1 MQTFKEPP
9 PPRRIYTWLAVIGQ
23 RIPRMCDKTKKR
35 IDFVRPISYF
45 SLSESEAL
53 DSAICREA
61 KIGLIYIRRV
71 DRRNLIIGRHPVIA
85 ILSWEIGWID
95 ATSRRRL
102 VCPTDVVFAD
112 PGFSFEE
119 KLISARVLDRMK
131 RSVSARVFLAEQP
144 RNTGILVN
152 DGEEDRYQMDYTFS
166 K

>member
-1 MQTFKEPP
+1 M
-9 PPRRIYTWLAVIGQ
+9 
-23 RIPRMCDKTKKR
+23 
-35 IDFVRPISYF
+35 
-45 SLSESEAL
+45 
-53 DSAICREA
+53 
-61 KIGLIYIRRV
+61 
-71 DRRNLIIGRHPVIA
+71 IA

-131 RSVSARVFLAEQP
+131 RSVSARVFLLAEQP

-152 DGEEDRYQMDYTFS
+152 DGEEDQMDYQMDYSFS

>member
-1 MQTFKEPP
+1 M
-9 PPRRIYTWLAVIGQ
+9 
-23 RIPRMCDKTKKR
+23 
-35 IDFVRPISYF
+35 
-45 SLSESEAL
+45 
-53 DSAICREA
+53 
-61 KIGLIYIRRV
+61 
-71 DRRNLIIGRHPVIA
+71 IA

-131 RSVSARVFLAEQP
+131 RSVSARVFLLAEQP

-152 DGEEDRYQMDYTFS
+152 DGEQDRYQMDYTFS

>member
-1 MQTFKEPP
+1 M
-9 PPRRIYTWLAVIGQ
+9 
-23 RIPRMCDKTKKR
+23 
-35 IDFVRPISYF
+35 
-45 SLSESEAL
+45 
-53 DSAICREA
+53 
-61 KIGLIYIRRV
+61 
-71 DRRNLIIGRHPVIA
+71 IA

-131 RSVSARVFLAEQP
+131 RSVSARVFLLAEQP

-152 DGEEDRYQMDYTFS
+152 DGEEDRYRSRQIGSRNELSNGLYLLEITVEKRVASDLVSIT
-166 K
+166 